1 LPSEQNKTNQIKPK
15 TSSVASLA
23 MLTQLSLFDLSGNF
37 NFEVGSHVRAAP
49 AAGPFAAVAGTEL
62 CKEPESHYES
72 AAATPMVEKE
82 LAAVRIYGESRRED
96 SIQPMGEL
104 ARLVLARYEMMARR
118 REEMM
123 RRKAEQPRKSI
134 RVLSPS

>member
-1 LPSEQNKTNQIKPK
+1 
-15 TSSVASLA
+15 

-37 NFEVGSHVRAAP
+37 NFKVGSHVGAAP
-49 AAGPFAAVAGTEL
+49 AAGPFAAVSGTDL
-62 CKEPESHYES
+62 CKEPESCYES
-72 AAATPMVEKE
+72 AATTPTVEKE
-82 LAAVRIYGESRRED
+82 LAPVRIYGESRRED

-118 REEMM
+118 REEMLH
-123 RRKAEQPRKSI
+123 RKAEQPRKSI